1 MKTLGISSCLLMF
14 STAMALDSVGLT
26 IATIEAEG
34 WQLEGVDIRLS
45 EFAAPSQNI
54 VLSVQSLGLPAPFD
68 EITFVGIECSDFSW
82 RDDEIHCFKG
92 RAEIKSAWLQSPVFA
107 FRFSIGPRR
116 SELRIERLKAGGG
129 EITVHASVED
139 ERWALQVNS
148 RGLQSEAIKP
158 FIDSDDFQLSAGLV
172 DIDVSAEGPGTEL
185 DKLSVY
191 ASLKGLSGQATDGSL
206 AGEGID
212 ARWSLR
218 AGSVSGNWQ
227 WLSRAEFSE
236 GALYLEPWFVEL
248 PSETVSIN
256 SAGTWYVDSRRVD
269 VAHINFS
276 HPGVF
281 EVSGSGQ
288 VTTIPSLSLEQG
300 RFFVQ
305 AENLQSVFDIYL
317 DSLLL
322 GTAAEGM
329 SLSGRLSAVASIE
342 NNALLDLDL
351 DISSFNVSDSLSRL
365 ALTNGIGALHWSARE
380 GPSKPSVFA
389 WQQLQLG
396 NVPVDSAKIS
406 FLAEATS
413 FRLLNRTRL
422 PLLGG
427 ALTIER
433 FDWTARENDEHD
445 LFFIGELDDISL
457 EKLTQALDWT
467 PMSGTIS
474 GRIPGVDY
482 RDTKLTLD
490 GELTIDVFDGR
501 ITISQLASSGLFSE
515 FSQFYGSVEIDSLD
529 LAQLTSKF
537 KFGGIEG
544 RLSGFVRDLYLENWQ
559 PVTFF
564 AWLGTPDDD
573 DSSRRISQTAVE
585 NLASIGGGGATDL
598 ISRTFL
604 GFFETFGY
612 ERLGIGCYLHNG
624 VCQLTGV
631 EPAEQGY
638 YIVKGGGLPRIDVM
652 GYNPRV
658 DWNVLLERLK
668 RITMASDDIVIE

>member
-1 MKTLGISSCLLMF
+1 
-14 STAMALDSVGLT
+14 MALDSVGLR

-34 WQLEGVDIRLS
+34 WQLEGVEIRLS
-45 EFAAPSQNI
+45 DFAAPSQNI

-82 RDDEIHCFKG
+82 HDDEIHCFKG
-92 RAEIKSAWLQSPVFA
+92 RAEIKSTWLQSPAFA
-107 FRFSIGPRR
+107 FRFSIGSRR
-116 SELRIERLKAGGG
+116 SEVRIERLKAGGG
-129 EITVHASVED
+129 EIAVLASVED
-139 ERWALQVNS
+139 ERWALQVSS
-148 RGLQSEAIKP
+148 RGLQSDAIKP
-158 FIDSDDFQLSAGLV
+158 FIESDDFQIGAGSA
-172 DIDVSAEGPGTEL
+172 DIDVSAEGPGIEL
-185 DKLSVY
+185 DKFSVY
-191 ASLKGLSGQATDGSL
+191 ASLKGLSGQATDSSL

-212 ARWSLR
+212 AVWSLR
-218 AGSVSGNWQ
+218 AGSVTGNWQ
-227 WLSRAEFSE
+227 WLSRAEFSK
-236 GALYLEPWFVEL
+236 GALYIEPWFVEL
-248 PSETVSIN
+248 PPETVSIN

-269 VAHINFS
+269 VTLVDYR
-276 HPGVF
+276 HPGVV
-281 EVSGSGQ
+281 ELTSSGQ
-288 VTTIPSLSLEQG
+288 VKTIPSLSLEQG
-300 RFFVQ
+300 RLFVQ

-322 GTAAEGM
+322 GTQVEGM
-329 SLSGRLSAVASIE
+329 GLSGRLSADASID
-342 NNALLDLDL
+342 NNALLDLAL
-351 DISSFNVSDSLSRL
+351 DVSSLNLSDSQSRL
-365 ALTNGIGALHWSARE
+365 ALTDGIGSLHWSARE
-380 GPSKPSVFA
+380 GPAKPSVFA

-406 FLAEATS
+406 FLTEATS
-413 FRLLNRTRL
+413 FRLLDKTRL

-427 ALTIER
+427 ALAIER

-445 LFFIGELDDISL
+445 LVFIGELENISL
-457 EKLTQALDWT
+457 EKLTQALNWT
-467 PMSGTIS
+467 PMSGEIS

-482 RDTKLTLD
+482 RDNKLALD

-501 ITISQLASSGLFSE
+501 ISISQLASSGLFSE
-515 FSQFYGSVEIDSLD
+515 FSQFYGSVEIENLD
-529 LAQLTSKF
+529 LAQLTSRF

-652 GYNPRV
+652 GYNLRV

-668 RITMASDDIVIE
+668 RITMASDDVVIE

>member
-1 MKTLGISSCLLMF
+1 MKPLGTAACLLMS
-14 STAMALDSVGLT
+14 STVMALDSVGLK

-34 WQLEGVDIRLS
+34 WQLEGIEIRLS

-82 RDDEIHCFKG
+82 RDEEIHCFKG
-92 RAEIKSAWLQSPVFA
+92 RAEIKSAWLQSPAFD

-116 SELRIERLKAGGG
+116 SEVRIERLKAGGG
-129 EITVHASVED
+129 EVAVHASVED

-148 RGLQSEAIKP
+148 CGLQSDAIKP
-158 FIDSDDFQLSAGLV
+158 FIDSDDFQIGAGRA
-172 DIDVSAEGPGTEL
+172 DIDVLAEGPGIEL

-191 ASLKGLSGQATDGSL
+191 ASLKGLSAQATDGSL
-206 AGEGID
+206 AGEDID
-212 ARWSLR
+212 AIWSLR
-218 AGSVSGNWQ
+218 AGSATGNWQ
-227 WLSRAEFSE
+227 WLSRAEFSK
-236 GALYLEPWFVEL
+236 GGLYIEPWFVEL
-248 PSETVSIN
+248 SPETVSIN

-269 VAHINFS
+269 IAHVDFR

-288 VTTIPSLSLEQG
+288 VKTIPSLSLEQG

-305 AENLQSVFDIYL
+305 AENLQSVSGIYL

-322 GTAAEGM
+322 GTPAEGM
-329 SLSGRLSAVASIE
+329 SLSGRLSADASIY
-342 NNALLDLDL
+342 NNALLDLAL
-351 DISSFNVSDSLSRL
+351 NVSSLNVSDSQSRL
-365 ALTNGIGALHWSARE
+365 ALIDGIGALHWSGRE
-380 GPSKPSVFA
+380 GPARPSVFS
-389 WQQLQLG
+389 WQRLQLG
-396 NVPVDSAKIS
+396 NVPVDSAQVS
-406 FLAEATS
+406 FLTEATS
-413 FRLLNRTRL
+413 FRLLNKTRL

-427 ALTIER
+427 ALTIDR
-433 FDWTARENDEHD
+433 FDWTAHENDDHD
-445 LFFIGELDDISL
+445 LFFIGELEDISL
-457 EKLTQALDWT
+457 EELTQALDWT

-474 GRIPGVDY
+474 GKIPGVDY
-482 RDTKLTLD
+482 RDNKLALD

-501 ITISQLASSGLFSE
+501 ITIGQLASTGLFSD
-515 FSQFYGSVEIDSLD
+515 FSQVYGSIEIDNLD
-529 LAQLTSKF
+529 LEQLTSKF

-544 RLSGFVRDLYLENWQ
+544 RLSGFVRDLYLENWL

-564 AWLGTPDDD
+564 AWLGTPDGD
-573 DSSRRISQTAVE
+573 DSRRRISQTAVG
-585 NLASIGGGGATDL
+585 NLASIGGGGAADL

-604 GFFETFGY
+604 GFFDTFGY

-668 RITMASDDIVIE
+668 RITMASDDMVIE

>member
-1 MKTLGISSCLLMF
+1 MKTLGISSCLLMS
-14 STAMALDSVGLT
+14 STVMALDSVGLR

-34 WQLEGVDIRLS
+34 WQLEGVEIRLS
-45 EFAAPSQNI
+45 DLAAPSQNI
-54 VLSVQSLGLPAPFD
+54 VLSVQSLSLPAPFD

-92 RAEIKSAWLQSPVFA
+92 RAKINSAWLQSPAFD

-116 SELRIERLKAGGG
+116 SEVRIERLKAGGG
-129 EITVHASVED
+129 EIDVHASVED
-139 ERWALQVNS
+139 ELWALQVNS
-148 RGLQSEAIKP
+148 RGLQSDAIKP
-158 FIDSDDFQLSAGLV
+158 FIDSDDFQIGAGRA
-172 DIDVSAEGPGTEL
+172 DIDFSAEGPGIEL
-185 DKLSVY
+185 NKLSVH
-191 ASLKGLSGQATDGSL
+191 ASLKGLSGQVTDGSL
-206 AGEGID
+206 AGEDID
-212 ARWSLR
+212 AVWFFR
-218 AGSVSGNWQ
+218 ADSVTGNWQ
-227 WLSRAEFSE
+227 WLSRAEFSK
-236 GALYLEPWFVEL
+236 GALYVEPWFVKL
-248 PSETVSIN
+248 PPETVSIN
-256 SAGTWYVDSRRVD
+256 SAGTWHADSRRVD
-269 VAHINFS
+269 IAHVDFR

-288 VTTIPSLSLEQG
+288 VKTIPSLSLEQG

-305 AENLQSVFDIYL
+305 AENLQSVSGIYL

-322 GTAAEGM
+322 GTPAEGM
-329 SLSGRLSAVASIE
+329 RLSGRLSADASIHH
-342 NNALLDLDL
+342 NTLLDLAV
-351 DISSFNVSDSLSRL
+351 DIDGLNVSDNQSRL
-365 ALTNGIGALHWSARE
+365 ALTDGIGSLHWSARE
-380 GPSKPSVFA
+380 GPAKPSVFA

-396 NVPVDSAKIS
+396 NVPIDSAKIS
-406 FLAEATS
+406 FLTEATS
-413 FRLLNRTRL
+413 FRLLNKTRL

-427 ALTIER
+427 ALAIER
-433 FDWTARENDEHD
+433 FDWTARDNDEHD
-445 LFFIGELDDISL
+445 LFFIGELEDILL
-457 EKLTQALDWT
+457 EELTQALDWT

-474 GRIPGVDY
+474 GKIPGVDY
-482 RDTKLTLD
+482 RDNKLALD

-501 ITISQLASSGLFSE
+501 ISIGQLASTGLFSD
-515 FSQFYGSVEIDSLD
+515 FSQVYGSIEIDNLD
-529 LAQLTSKF
+529 LEQLTSKF
-537 KFGGIEG
+537 KFGGIQG

-624 VCQLTGV
+624 VCQLTGA
-631 EPAEQGY
+631 EPAEKGY

-652 GYNPRV
+652 GYNLRV